1 MSATI
6 SDTEEEALVN
16 ATKQAVDLVAAGKTP
31 NEAIEKV
38 ARDNGFGAGR
48 IRVISHAYNTGQQLA
63 QWRGGG
69 GILDKLASYP
79 LADAEHIIGQIYGTE
94 KAAAVQISPDYAS
107 PPDWL
112 PNTRK
117 AGLEKA
123 AAALPVQVVPPPN
136 PPDPMT
142 AVRARFNMVDRA
154 KQASDDLS
162 RRASA
167 AADQVRTAVAGLVGY
182 FRKAAF
188 DRRPFEEV
196 EATARS
202 YFGADVTPLMDMVY
216 SQARM
221 KALHEK
227 RASDKTPLLKQAADL
242 TASPFSLIKL
252 ALDQAAHCRKLRE
265 AHTTSEKQLAEAK
278 ENVSR
283 PFAKAGAAPQQA
295 DSGPWSADAAKLFEK
310 KAFGF
315 GTEVAAIA
323 AGDIIAHKATHK
335 TEDGEDDPYGD
346 VSDIDRAVNEV
357 RDQARIRLPMQKTA
371 TGILGAPAMGA
382 ALGTMLGRTVG
393 TVPQPKDDLVED
405 AWMDLEDPE
414 HQNELRR
421 IRAHAMLNQL
431 LTDPDEPI
439 SAHPPEKVM
448 NAYNEIAAATPRVAE
463 NIATL
468 RPILRKRL
476 EGHPETFETKEMIDL
491 EKGIAGARNPTPN
504 TSALGKT
511 PEKLLG

>member
-1 MSATI
+1 MSETI
-6 SDTEEEALVN
+6 SDTEEEDLVS
-16 ATKQAVDLVAAGKTP
+16 ATKKAVDLVESGLSP
-31 NEAIEKV
+31 NDAIEKV
-38 ARDNGFGAGR
+38 ARDRGYAAGR

-69 GILDKLASYP
+69 AILDKLASYP
-79 LADAEHIIGQIYGTE
+79 LADAEAVIGRIYGET
-94 KAAAVQISPDYAS
+94 KTAAVKVSSDYAS
-107 PPDWL
+107 PPTWL
-112 PNTRK
+112 PSPRK

-142 AVRARFNMVDRA
+142 AVRARFNLVDRA
-154 KQASDDLS
+154 KLASDDLS

-167 AADQVRTAVAGLVGY
+167 AADQVRTAVASLVGY

-188 DRRPFEEV
+188 DRRSFEEV

-202 YFGADVTPLMDMVY
+202 YFGAAVTPLMDMVY
-216 SQARM
+216 VQAHM
-221 KALHEK
+221 KGLNEK
-227 RASDKTPLLKQAADL
+227 RASNKTPLLKQAADL

-252 ALDQAAHCRKLRE
+252 AMDQAVHCYKLRE
-265 AHTTSEKQLAEAK
+265 AHTVSVQQLAEAK

-283 PFAKAGAAPQQA
+283 PFAKAGAAKQQA
-295 DSGPWSADAAKLFEK
+295 DSGLWSPAAAKLFEK

-323 AGDIIAHKATHK
+323 LGDIAAHKATHK
-335 TEDGEDDPYGD
+335 PEEDDDPYGD
-346 VSDIDRAVNEV
+346 VSEINREVDAVRNA
-357 RDQARIRLPMQKTA
+357 ARIRLPMQKTA
-371 TGILGAPAMGA
+371 NGILGAPAMGA

-393 TVPQPKDDLVED
+393 TVPQPKDDMVED

-421 IRAHAMLNQL
+421 IRAHALLTQL

-448 NAYNEIAAATPRVAE
+448 NAYNEIAQATPRVAE

-476 EGHPETFETKEMIDL
+476 EGHPETFETREMIDL

-504 TSALGKT
+504 TNALSKT